1 MHRNVFLI
9 VFLLFCM
16 IIIVYYGYQKDL
28 FLIEKSEF
36 RKEEMEMKEFL
47 LGVNYWAS
55 HAGVDMWRDWR
66 EDMVERDLEILSR
79 YGVNTLRVFPN
90 WKEFQCAEPMLGGD
104 GKVREYRLAGDRL
117 PENPW
122 YLEERMLERFSVLC
136 RIAQKYHIKL
146 IVGLLTG
153 WMSGRLFVPV
163 ALYEKNIFTDP
174 LAQYFAQLFVKG
186 FVERMKEEPA
196 IYAWDLG
203 NECNCMG
210 QPGSRE
216 AAYSWSS
223 MVVNAIRACDQS
235 RPIIS
240 GMHSLELEGVW
251 NIQDQGQLTDMLT
264 THPYPFWV
272 EHAQLTPLNSFRTL
286 LHATGQTQYYATVGG
301 KPCLVEELGS
311 MGPMNLVE
319 DLAAGFLKTNLW
331 SNWAHGAPG
340 VLWWCAFDQ
349 SELTAPPYDWNMFE
363 RELGMVDTCGNP
375 KPVLL
380 QMKQFSRQ
388 LQELDLDL
396 PAKTTDGVCILSW
409 GQDHAGIAFMS
420 FLLAKQAGLTL
431 AFSHCDQP
439 IPESD
444 LYFLPS
450 VHTDNMSRR
459 RYMEL
464 KQKIFD
470 GATLYISVR
479 DGTFTEFEALTGFR
493 VITAAKAGKRGYL
506 YWENEKLPYA
516 KPHKLQLEATRAE
529 VLALDEAGEPAF
541 GVATYGKGKVYF
553 LNLPLEEML
562 LTDENGFDA
571 PWYGIYET
579 VASPILEG
587 RNIRK
592 SNPKVGLT
600 LHGEYAVLV
609 NYSAEMQDSGLSTDA
624 DIEYIYGNPAQIPGF
639 DAAIVR
645 ITELHPIY

>member
-1 MHRNVFLI
+1 M
-9 VFLLFCM
+9 
-16 IIIVYYGYQKDL
+16 KD
-28 FLIEKSEF
+28 
-36 RKEEMEMKEFL
+36 FL

-55 HAGVDMWRDWR
+55 HAGVDMWKNWR
-66 EDMVERDLEILSR
+66 EDIVEQDLEKLSR

-90 WKEFQCAEPMLGGD
+90 WKDFQCVEPMLSD
-104 GKVREYRLAGDRL
+104 NHSVREYRMVGDRL

-122 YLEERMLERFSVLC
+122 YLEEVMLDRFKTLC
-136 RIAQKYHIKL
+136 RIAHKHHIKL

-153 WMSGRLFVPV
+153 WMSGRLYVPI
-163 ALYEKNIFTDP
+163 ALYERNIFTDP

-186 FVERMKEEPA
+186 FVLRMKDQPA

-251 NIQDQGQLTDMLT
+251 NIQDQGQLTDILT

-286 LHATGQTQYYATVGG
+286 LHATGQTQYYASVGG

-311 MGPMNLVE
+311 MGPMNLSE

-363 RELGMVDTCGNP
+363 RELGMIDTCGNP
-375 KPVLL
+375 KPALL
-380 QMKQFSRQ
+380 QMKQFSQQ
-388 LQELDLDL
+388 LQELNLEL
-396 PAKTTDGVCILSW
+396 PEKKTDGVCILSW
-409 GQDHAGIAFMS
+409 RQDHAGIAFMS

-431 AFSHCDQP
+431 EFCHCDQP
-439 IPESD
+439 LPESD

-479 DGTFTEFEALTGFR
+479 DGTFTEFEALTGLR
-493 VITAAKAGKRGYL
+493 VITAARAGKSGYL
-506 YWENEKLPYA
+506 HLGDEKLPYT
-516 KPHKLQLEATRAE
+516 KPHKFRIAATRAE

-541 GVATYGKGKVYF
+541 CVASYGRGKVYF

-562 LTDENGFDA
+562 LTDENGFA
-571 PWYGIYET
+571 MPWCGIYET
-579 VASPILEG
+579 VAQPILEK

-609 NYSAEMQDSGLSTDA
+609 NYSAEAQDSGLSADA
-624 DIEYIYGNPAQIPGF
+624 GIEHIYGDPARIPAF
-639 DAAIVR
+639 DAAIVK
-645 ITELHPIY
+645 ITG